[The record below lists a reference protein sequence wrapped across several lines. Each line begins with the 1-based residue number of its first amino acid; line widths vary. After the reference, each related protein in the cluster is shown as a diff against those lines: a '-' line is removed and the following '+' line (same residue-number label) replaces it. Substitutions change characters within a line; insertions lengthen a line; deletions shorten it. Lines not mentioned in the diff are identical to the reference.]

1 VKASAMSFSLQL
13 ACHPSDSFPQ
23 NQDIA
28 VTLPLGE
35 AGSEDLFT
43 SIYICLSIEME
54 HMFI

>member
-1 VKASAMSFSLQL
+1 MSFSLQL

-28 VTLPLGE
+28 VPLPLGE